1 MADICN
7 IKRLKF
13 IRVDEDRGFHTIV
26 DVMNSCFGKSWN
38 GYQKGFIPLN
48 DGSGHVVWFPGMAKK
63 RGDKFVPFNTARGWL
78 NMLRDDGKVLVE
90 ENADVSRLSISDDE
104 KLPRY
109 VFGHYE
115 DGPYRNGRVQ
125 IGEKGGYRFLGI
137 FQIDLEHSTD
147 GHREYIQVSD
157 RADLYR
163 YTDEDEFD
171 LPETDVIKA
180 NETVDD
186 ELIRKIR
193 RDSMFGQTIVFE
205 YMGVPRKAKEPLDK
219 DGVRIFPRDMQTAVN
234 ALAHA
239 EFACEIDPQ
248 HPTFIRKHSD
258 KTYTEPHH
266 LVPLAMQDQF
276 DVSLDVEENIISLCS
291 NCHNEIHYGEDAD
304 RLIRE
309 LYAKRKDYLATA
321 GIVVSEKNLL
331 FMYGYADD
339 SQKGL

>member
-1 MADICN
+1 MADIRN
-7 IKRLKF
+7 IKRLKS
-13 IRVDEDRGFHTIV
+13 IRVDEDRVFHTIA
-26 DVMNSCFGKSWN
+26 DVMNSCFGKSW
-38 GYQKGFIPLN
+38 GGFQKGFIPLN
-48 DGSGHVVWFPGMAKK
+48 DGSGYVVWFPGMAKK
-63 RGDKFVPFNTARGWL
+63 RGDRFVPFNTARGWL
-78 NMLRDDGKVLVE
+78 NILSDDGKVLVE
-90 ENADVSRLSISDDE
+90 ENVDGSRLSISDDE

-125 IGEKGGYRFLGI
+125 IGGKGGYYFLGI
-137 FQIDLEHSTD
+137 FQIDLEHSRD
-147 GHREYIQVSD
+147 GHREFIQISD
-157 RADLYR
+157 RANLHR
-163 YTDEDEFD
+163 YTDEGGFD
-171 LPETDVIKA
+171 LPDSDVIKA
-180 NETVDD
+180 NETEDD
-186 ELIRKIR
+186 ELVRKIR
-193 RDSMFGQTIVFE
+193 HSNVTGQIVIFE
-205 YMGVPRKAKEPLDK
+205 YSGMPRKVKEPLDK
-219 DGVRIFPRDMQTAVN
+219 DGVRIFPRDRQTAVN

-248 HPTFIRKHSD
+248 HPTFIRRHSD

-309 LYAKRKDYLATA
+309 LYVKRKDYLVRA

-331 FMYGYADD
+331 FMYGYSDD